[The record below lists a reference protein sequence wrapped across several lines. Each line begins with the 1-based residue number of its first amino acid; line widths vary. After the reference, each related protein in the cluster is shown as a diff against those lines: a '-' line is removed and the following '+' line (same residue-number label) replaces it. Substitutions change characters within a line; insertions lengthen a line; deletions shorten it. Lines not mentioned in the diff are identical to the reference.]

1 MISIVKFMGKI
12 KKSESFDKLER
23 VKRWRTLDAKSSHS
37 HSLTKRHNDSY
48 NKNYGKKRAAE
59 YIKVI
64 VRVNPLKILMCLNY
78 DFTHLL
84 PISNLTYFR
93 RNFNDS

>member
-23 VKRWRTLDAKSSHS
+23 VKRWRTLDAKSSYS
-37 HSLTKRHNDSY
+37 HSLIKNHDDSY
-48 NKNYGKKRAAE
+48 NKNYGKKKAAE

-64 VRVNPLKILMCLNY
+64 INEFCLWISLY
-78 DFTHLL
+78 QSHDFTY
-84 PISNLTYFR
+84 PVPF
-93 RNFNDS
+93 